1 MTGSLFVLMKRV
13 FCWVNDVQNLLKE
26 DSFNANMYFIFQFSI
41 DVLMVSTSGADG

>member
-1 MTGSLFVLMKRV
+1 MKRV